1 MFQTPTH
8 VLISTVLGFI
18 DITGFKDRAL
28 SKVHLFPLPHYT
40 SWKLGTFY
48 GLIDL
53 NLINEV
59 IMGKL
64 YIVYCW
70 SKIARA
76 LLVSIVEV
84 VTLEGKS
91 TGHIL
96 IHLSRT
102 IIAGGKHQ
110 SISRVT

>member
-1 MFQTPTH
+1 MFHTPTH
-8 VLISTVLGFI
+8 LLISTDLGSI
-18 DITGFKDRAL
+18 DMLGFKDKPL
-28 SKVHLFPLPHYT
+28 SKVYLFPLSHYI
-40 SWKLGTFY
+40 SWKLDTFY

-53 NLINEV
+53 TLINGAL
-59 IMGKL
+59 MGKL
-64 YIVYCW
+64 HIVYCW

-84 VTLEGKS
+84 VTLEAKS

-102 IIAGGKHQ
+102 ITVGKCSNQ
-110 SISRVT
+110 

>member
-8 VLISTVLGFI
+8 VLISTALGFI
-18 DITGFKDRAL
+18 DIMGFKDRAL
-28 SKVHLFPLPHYT
+28 SKVYLFPLPHYT
-40 SWKLGTFY
+40 SWKLDTFY

-59 IMGKL
+59 LMGKL
-64 YIVYCW
+64 YIVSCW

-96 IHLSRT
+96 IHL
-102 IIAGGKHQ
+102 
-110 SISRVT
+110 

>member
-8 VLISTVLGFI
+8 LLICSDLGSI
-18 DITGFKDRAL
+18 DMTGFKDRPL
-28 SKVHLFPLPHYT
+28 SEVYLFPLSHYI
-40 SWKLGTFY
+40 SWMLDTFF

-53 NLINEV
+53 NLINGV
-59 IMGKL
+59 LMGKL

-70 SKIARA
+70 SKTARA

-84 VTLEGKS
+84 VTLEANS

-102 IIAGGKHQ
+102 ISGEMQ
-110 SISRVT
+110 